1 MTDSAQTPQQTVA
14 AIIKGVVKRTALIV
28 LIGASAVLLYSLI
41 APGGQRW
48 WFVPLSILFGGGL
61 GLLNFHFL
69 ATSVER
75 IYLRKGATSALSTL
89 AAAIITILKLSAI
102 FIILFIVIKW
112 RLLHIFGVLAGLSL
126 CFLAV
131 LWEGVALRKNNEGHT
146 ES

>member
-1 MTDSAQTPQQTVA
+1 MTDAAQTPQQTVA
-14 AIIKGVVKRTALIV
+14 AIIRGVARKTTLIV

-41 APGGQRW
+41 ASGGRQW
-48 WFVPLSILFGGGL
+48 SFVPLSVLFGGAL
-61 GLLNFHFL
+61 GLLNFRFL

-75 IYLRKGATSALSTL
+75 VYLRKGATSAVSTF
-89 AAAIITILKLSAI
+89 AAAIITILKLSII

-131 LWEGVALRKNNEGHT
+131 LWEGVLLMKNNIHAE
-146 ES
+146 

>member
-14 AIIKGVVKRTALIV
+14 AIIKGVMKKTALIV
-28 LIGASAVLLYSLI
+28 FLVASAVLLYSLI
-41 APGGQRW
+41 VPSGQRW
-48 WFVPLSILFGGGL
+48 WFIPVSILFGGAL
-61 GLLNFHFL
+61 GLLNFRFL

-102 FIILFIVIKW
+102 FVILFIVIKW
-112 RLLHIFGVLAGLSL
+112 RLLHIFGVLGGLSL

-131 LWEGVALRKNNEGHT
+131 LWEGATLMKNNGSHAE
-146 ES
+146 